1 MTTTPEASEVPVAH
15 TAHTLEPL
23 LYKPLADQQIERIHD
38 IEQRLEEV
46 IATIQQ
52 FATLDFSA
60 RASISELGDVID
72 AVAAGV
78 NFLGEELEASY
89 SEVERKVADR
99 TAELGVITQELTRRA
114 LHDDLTGLANRTLF
128 WDRLTH
134 RMNLNDR
141 RRSGFAV
148 IFVDLDH
155 FKVVN
160 DTLGHAVGDQLLID
174 VAARIRSVLRVGDSA
189 ARMGGDE
196 FLVLLDEVATR
207 DAALVV
213 VERLSDVLGEP
224 YDIADEWRSVTS
236 SLGLA
241 MGPGSFASADAV
253 VAAAD
258 AAMYESKQ
266 RERGGFVIYGEF

>member
-1 MTTTPEASEVPVAH
+1 MTTTPDASESYPVSP
-15 TAHTLEPL
+15 HTLEPL
-23 LYKPLADQQIERIHD
+23 LYKPLANQEIERIHD
-38 IEQRLEEV
+38 IEKRLEE
-46 IATIQQ
+46 ITATIEQ
-52 FATLDFSA
+52 FAMLDFSA
-60 RASISELGDVID
+60 RASLSDMGDVID

-114 LHDDLTGLANRTLF
+114 LHDALTGLANRSLF
-128 WDRLTH
+128 WDRLAH
-134 RMNLNDR
+134 RMSLDAR
-141 RRSGFAV
+141 RRAGFAV
-148 IFVDLDH
+148 IFVDLDR

-160 DTLGHAVGDQLLID
+160 DTLGHAVGDHLLTQ
-174 VAARIRSVLRVGDSA
+174 VAARIKGVLRVGDSA

-196 FLVLLDEVATR
+196 FLVLLDEVSTR
-207 DAALVV
+207 DTALVV
-213 VERLSDVLGEP
+213 VNRLREALNEP
-224 YDIADEWRSVTS
+224 YDLANEWRTVTS

-241 MGPGSFASADAV
+241 IGPGSFANADAV

-266 RERGGFVIYGEF
+266 REPGGFAVYGEF

>member
-1 MTTTPEASEVPVAH
+1 MVHAP
-15 TAHTLEPL
+15 HTLEPL
-23 LYKPLADQQIERIHD
+23 LYKPLDDQQVERIRD
-38 IEQRLEEV
+38 IEQRLEE
-46 IATIQQ
+46 ITTTIQQ
-52 FATLDFSA
+52 FAMLDFRA
-60 RASISELGDVID
+60 RASISDLGDVID

-114 LHDDLTGLANRTLF
+114 LHDELTGLANRSLF
-128 WDRLTH
+128 WDRLAH
-134 RMNLNDR
+134 RMSLNDR
-141 RRSGFAV
+141 RRSGFGV
-148 IFVDLDH
+148 IFVDIDR

-160 DTLGHAVGDQLLID
+160 DTMGHAVGDQLLID

-196 FLVLLDEVATR
+196 FLILLDEVSNR

-213 VERLSDVLGEP
+213 AHRLSEVLGEP
-224 YDIADEWRSVTS
+224 YDIGSEWRSVTC

-241 MGPGSFASADAV
+241 MGPGSFMSADAV

-258 AAMYESKQ
+258 TAMYESKQ
-266 RERGGFVIYGEF
+266 REPGGFVIYGEF